1 MKLIHISDL
10 HLGKNLNG
18 FSLLKDQEDILK
30 QIRDI
35 IRKES
40 PDGVIV
46 AGDVFDKSVPPVE
59 AVELFDDF
67 LVQLVMYK
75 LQVFV
80 ISGNHDSPERIA
92 YGGRIME
99 TSGIHLSPVYNGNVM
114 PVTLRDDYG
123 EIKIYLLPFIKPT
136 HVRRYF
142 EEETIES
149 YTDAIRVAID
159 HMNVD
164 KTKRNILVTHQFVTD
179 AVRSES
185 EDISVG
191 GSDNVD
197 AAVFEGFD
205 YVALGH
211 LHRAQNAGSNQIR
224 YCGTPLKY
232 SFSESADEKSVTV
245 IEFAEK
251 GNLRVRTIELCPLR
265 DMVKI
270 RGSYEE
276 VTARDFYAGTT
287 YQEDY
292 VQITLTDE
300 EDIPDV
306 IGKLRSIYK
315 NLMKIEYNNKRTRQ
329 NAEIAC
335 VSDVEKKSPFQIFS
349 EFYEKQ
355 NNTEMTSEQAKFMQS
370 LITEVWED
378 EE

>member
-30 QIRDI
+30 KIMEI